1 MAAQKILA
9 FRALPVSGLS
19 VYKGAGSRSGK
30 MFLYPRIAPGRN
42 HFHQQE
48 TPMPASKQY
57 LIDDLS
63 MQESWRLFKILS
75 EIVDGFETLSD
86 IGPAVSVFGS
96 ARVKPEEP
104 WYKKTEELSRLLVE
118 GGFTV
123 ITGGGPGLMEAG
135 NKGAFEA
142 GGNSVG
148 LHIHLPLEQKNNQ
161 FLTTRCDFRYF
172 FVRKLMF
179 IKYATAY
186 IAMPGGFG
194 TLDELSEA
202 LVLIQ
207 TKRIKK
213 FPIVLMGKDFWSGL
227 VDWFK
232 ARLVTDGYCNPK
244 DLDLFLVTDSCEEA
258 VEHIRRHVIV

>member
-1 MAAQKILA
+1 MA
-9 FRALPVSGLS
+9 
-19 VYKGAGSRSGK
+19 
-30 MFLYPRIAPGRN
+30 N
-42 HFHQQE
+42 
-48 TPMPASKQY
+48 SKQY

-75 EIVDGFETLSD
+75 EIVDGFETLND

-96 ARVKPEEP
+96 ARVKADSPL
-104 WYKKTEELSRLLVE
+104 YAQACDLARQLTEA
-118 GGFTV
+118 GFAV

-142 GGNSVG
+142 GGKSVG

-161 FLTTRCDFRYF
+161 YLNVRCDFRYF

-179 IKYATAY
+179 IKYAMAY
-186 IAMPGGFG
+186 VALPGGYG

-207 TKRIKK
+207 TKRIKG
-213 FPIVLMGKDFWSGL
+213 FPIVLLGKEYWSGL
-227 VDWFK
+227 VEWFK
-232 ARLVTDGYCNPK
+232 NRLVVDGYCNPA
-244 DLDLFLVTDSCEEA
+244 DLDLFLVTDSIEEA
-258 VEHIRRHVIV
+258 VAHIRRHVVI